1 MGRFDINIDFLGL
14 LEFVKN
20 EAVTLTKWGMN

>member
-1 MGRFDINIDFLGL
+1 MGKFDINIDFLGL

-20 EAVTLTKWGMN
+20 ETVTLIKWGMN

>member
-20 EAVTLTKWGMN
+20 EAVTLTKWEMN